1 MKKFLFCL
9 MIVVTMLSY
18 IVYTSIKEGQ
28 SYSTSSVLDS
38 AYEKFKL
45 SSYQIGITDPNISIE
60 ILGNTSEEEVRKY
73 LEKNLSKSD
82 LNHYQIEISK
92 KIEED

>member
-1 MKKFLFCL
+1 M
-9 MIVVTMLSY
+9 MLTT
-18 IVYTSIKEGQ
+18 YTIYTNIKEEQ
-28 SYSTSSVLDS
+28 YSTSSVLKS
-38 AYEKFKL
+38 AYEKFRL
-45 SSYQIGITDPNISIE
+45 SSVQVGVTDPNIWIV
-60 ILGNTSEEEVRKY
+60 IKDNTSEKEVREY